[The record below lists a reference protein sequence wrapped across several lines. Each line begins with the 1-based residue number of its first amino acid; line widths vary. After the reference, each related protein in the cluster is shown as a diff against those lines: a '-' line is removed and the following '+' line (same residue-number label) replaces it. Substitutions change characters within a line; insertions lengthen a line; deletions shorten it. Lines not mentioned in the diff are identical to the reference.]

1 FTQNGN
7 QAGGSITIDPSNN
20 TLAGIRDAI
29 NNANV
34 GVSAS
39 IVNDGSDSPYRL
51 VLTSTAGGANSEM
64 KIAVSGDSALQSLLS
79 HDPAGT
85 QNMTEV
91 ATGRNALVTVNGIS
105 VQSATNTL
113 TDVVDGTSF
122 TLAKTGSTNVTVG
135 SDAGQASQSVLNFVK
150 AY

>member
-1 FTQNGN
+1 
-7 QAGGSITIDPSNN
+7 
-20 TLAGIRDAI
+20 
-29 NNANV
+29 
-34 GVSAS
+34 
-39 IVNDGSDSPYRL
+39 PYRL

-122 TLAKTGSTNVTVG
+122 TLAKTGST
-135 SDAGQASQSVLNFVK
+135 
-150 AY
+150 

>member
-1 FTQNGN
+1 
-7 QAGGSITIDPSNN
+7 
-20 TLAGIRDAI
+20 
-29 NNANV
+29 
-34 GVSAS
+34 
-39 IVNDGSDSPYRL
+39 

-64 KIAVSGDSALQSLLS
+64 KISVSGEPALQSLLS

-91 ATGRNALVTVNGIS
+91 ATGRNALATVNGIS

-122 TLAKTGSTNVTVG
+122 TLAKTGSTTVTVG

-150 AY
+150 AYNALRIQLNALTKFDTANAANNGALAGDVSTKAMINQLTDVLGQGIG